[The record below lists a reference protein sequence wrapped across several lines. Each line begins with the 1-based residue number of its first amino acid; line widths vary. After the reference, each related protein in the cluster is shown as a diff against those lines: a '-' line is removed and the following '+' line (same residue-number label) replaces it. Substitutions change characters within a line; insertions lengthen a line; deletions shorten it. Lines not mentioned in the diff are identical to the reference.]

1 MKQYITMSKIIKY
14 DMYKI
19 IEIMDPRFLALTE
32 LFSPYIRAGKL
43 VEWFNSNNLYFAGSN
58 YVGVDKEGDFVKIY
72 NLNGE
77 CMFDEDD
84 PEDAKYLNEKFT
96 MTKENFSQNIHQW
109 EELRVVRPD
118 IILVVIHEDNHVT
131 LETDPTIIKEYQDA
145 GYVFDI
151 NKSKK

>member
-1 MKQYITMSKIIKY
+1 
-14 DMYKI
+14 
-19 IEIMDPRFLALTE
+19 
-32 LFSPYIRAGKL
+32 
-43 VEWFNSNNLYFAGSN
+43 
-58 YVGVDKEGDFVKIY
+58 
-72 NLNGE
+72 
-77 CMFDEDD
+77 MFDEDD